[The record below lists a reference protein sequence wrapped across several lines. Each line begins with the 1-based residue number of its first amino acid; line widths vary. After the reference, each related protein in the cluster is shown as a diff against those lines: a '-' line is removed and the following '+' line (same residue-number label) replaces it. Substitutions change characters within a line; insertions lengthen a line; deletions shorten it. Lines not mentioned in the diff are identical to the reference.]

1 MINLLMKY
9 LGVYGLLGV
18 VAVAVIVP
26 TYIIYTNYNASQ
38 VITENISQN
47 ENIKNVKEDKQLEPK
62 SETTAVPKAESK
74 SSSENGSKVKSQ
86 SQLKAKLDREQ
97 NSESDPVAEP
107 NSESDT
113 SAEPNSE
120 SDTSAEPNSAPEA
133 VSKKDEFAKL
143 LIDVFRVDEFGNI
156 ITAGKISEQA
166 EIEIISDN
174 KEILG
179 SAETEENGNFVV
191 FGKIQGTGLVQTV
204 KVRGLIKHESEKKII
219 TTDNLFFVLPKVE
232 RSNQNKKAE
241 KIGLPT
247 IVSDDGTDL
256 KILRPI
262 KSNFVESITLDTI
275 SYRDDSVA
283 VLAGRA
289 RKNNIV
295 RIYLDNIFVVET
307 DVDTSGAWTVS
318 LDSVVSGVYTLR
330 LDEVNKTGKVQGR
343 LELPFK
349 RESESLVQS
358 LGEGSITVQP
368 GNSLWRIARKYYGR
382 GIQYVD
388 IFERNSHLIKDPDLI
403 YPGQIFSLP
412 N

>member
-1 MINLLMKY
+1 MINGKMINLLIKY
-9 LGVYGLLGV
+9 LGVYGLLGI

-26 TYIIYTNYNASQ
+26 TYLLYQNFNDSQ
-38 VITENISQN
+38 SISENISQN
-47 ENIKNVKEDKQLEPK
+47 KNIKQDKQLEPK
-62 SETTAVPKAESK
+62 SETIAVPKADSK
-74 SSSENGSKVKSQ
+74 SSNQNGSKIKSQ
-86 SQLKAKLDREQ
+86 SELKAE
-97 NSESDPVAEP
+97 VVTEP
-107 NSESDT
+107 NSESN
-113 SAEPNSE
+113 SVKPNSE
-120 SDTSAEPNSAPEA
+120 SNSVKSNSAPET
-133 VSKKDEFAKL
+133 VSKKEEFAKL

-166 EIEIISDN
+166 EIEIINDN

-179 SAETEENGNFVV
+179 SAETEGNGNFVV

-204 KVRGLIKHESEKKII
+204 KVRGLIKYENEKKIV

-232 RSNQNKKAE
+232 RSNQAKKAE

-247 IVSDDGTDL
+247 IVRDDGTDL
-256 KILRPI
+256 KILPPI

-289 RKNNIV
+289 RTNNIV

-307 DVDTSGAWTVS
+307 DVDTSGAWLVS
-318 LDSVVSGVYTLR
+318 LESVVSGVYTLR
-330 LDEVNKTGKVQGR
+330 LDEVNKTGQVQGR

-358 LGEGSITVQP
+358 MGEDSMTVQP
-368 GNSLWRIARKYYGR
+368 GNS
-382 GIQYVD
+382 
-388 IFERNSHLIKDPDLI
+388 
-403 YPGQIFSLP
+403 
-412 N
+412 